1 MEQTLSNAQ
10 KEAIQ
15 HKDGPAMVLAGPGSG
30 KTLVIT
36 NRVRYLTEKCGV
48 SPASILVITF
58 TRAAAGQMRE
68 RYEKLCNRRGVTF
81 GTFHSVFFMILRA
94 AYHYTPQNIIR
105 EDRRMN
111 LLEELARR
119 EKLPMEEEG
128 ALSDLAA
135 EISLVKNEQI
145 PLDHYYAACAPS
157 DIFRSLFRNYQQRL
171 QSEGFLD
178 FDDMLV
184 YTRQLLTERPD
195 ILKGWQNRFRYILID
210 EFQDINLLQYE
221 IVRLLAGKERNLFIV
236 GDDDQSIY
244 RFRGAKPEIML
255 QFPKHYPDA
264 KKILLDINF
273 RSTPE
278 IVAFAGKVISENENR
293 FPKKIRAV
301 RASGEEPEVLMLGTP
316 VQEAVYVADYIQKA
330 MREGTSL
337 NSFAVLFRTNQAMSL
352 YAEKLLEFNLPFRMR
367 DKLPNI
373 YDHWIARDIFAYFS
387 LALDGLSRE
396 AFLRVM
402 NRPLRYLPR
411 DLVRL
416 EKLDF
421 DQMRAFFR
429 DKDWMQ
435 DRISSLQTDL
445 RVISRIRPFAAVNYI
460 RQAVGYDSYLEEYA
474 KERKLPLQDLTDL
487 ADELQ
492 QSAAP
497 YATYKEWMDH
507 ITEYTEKL
515 EEHLQEQIPDEA
527 VTLSTLHA
535 SKGLEFDEVFLT
547 DINEDIIPHRKS
559 VLAADIEEERRLL
572 YVGITRARDRL
583 HILYARE
590 RYGKS
595 MEPSSFLPEEAVED
609 EP

>member
-10 KEAIQ
+10 KDAIQ

-157 DIFRSLFRNYQQRL
+157 DVFRSLFRNYQQRL

-396 AFLRVM
+396 AFLRIM

-416 EKLDF
+416 EKLDY

-527 VTLSTLHA
+527 ITLSTLHA

>member
-157 DIFRSLFRNYQQRL
+157 DVFRSLFRNYQQRL

-396 AFLRVM
+396 AFLRIM

-416 EKLDF
+416 EKLDY

>member
-157 DIFRSLFRNYQQRL
+157 DVFRSLFRNYQQRL

-396 AFLRVM
+396 AFLRIM

-416 EKLDF
+416 EKLDY

-559 VLAADIEEERRLL
+559 VLAADIEAERRLL